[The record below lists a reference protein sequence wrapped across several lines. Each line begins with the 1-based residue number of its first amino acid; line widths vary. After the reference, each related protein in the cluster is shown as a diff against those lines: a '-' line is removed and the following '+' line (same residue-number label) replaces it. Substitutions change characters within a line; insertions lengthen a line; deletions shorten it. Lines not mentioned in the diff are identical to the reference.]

1 MLLTSYR
8 KEMKRPKCNPSFE
21 RLHCIAHLDQDIS
34 EVLPYLNAVLGG
46 EAFFKDPPALTI
58 KVHGKRV
65 TLHPKQIAINALQD
79 EEEADRILEWLKKEI
94 NETWQNRD
102 KITPLFE
109 SPKKPEVFQILK
121 FLPKT
126 NCKKCGA
133 PTCMVF
139 AVQMAEGGR
148 SVDQCPEMSE
158 EQKRKLN
165 EYISQFQGLS
175 AA

>member
-1 MLLTSYR
+1 M
-8 KEMKRPKCNPSFE
+8 
-21 RLHCIAHLDQDIS
+21 
-34 EVLPYLNAVLGG
+34 V
-46 EAFFKDPPALTI
+46 
-58 KVHGKRV
+58 
-65 TLHPKQIAINALQD
+65 
-79 EEEADRILEWLKKEI
+79 LEWLKKEI

-126 NCKKCGA
+126 NCKKCGV

-158 EQKRKLN
+158 EQKGKLD

>member
-1 MLLTSYR
+1 MLLKSYR
-8 KEMKRPKCNPSFE
+8 KEIIRPKCNPSFE

-34 EVLPYLNAVLGG
+34 EVLPYLNAVWGG
-46 EAFFKDPPALTI
+46 ERFSKDPPSLTI
-58 KVHGKRV
+58 KLQGKII
-65 TLHPKQIAINALQD
+65 TLHPKEIAITAIKD
-79 EEEADRILEWLKKEI
+79 EEEAEKILEWLKKEI
-94 NETWQNRD
+94 NETWEKRD
-102 KITPLFE
+102 QITPLFE
-109 SPKKPEVFQILK
+109 TPRKPEVIKILQ

-158 EQKRKLN
+158 ENKRKLK
-165 EYISQFQGLS
+165 EYLSQFPGY
-175 AA
+175 